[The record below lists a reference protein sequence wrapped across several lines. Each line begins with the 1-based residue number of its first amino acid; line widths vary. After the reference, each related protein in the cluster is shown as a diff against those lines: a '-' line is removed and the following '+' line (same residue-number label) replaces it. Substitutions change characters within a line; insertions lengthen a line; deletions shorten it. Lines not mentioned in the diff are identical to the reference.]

1 MAAMTSRRQRFL
13 RLESFVLTIV
23 FLLCMSAPVY
33 ASSHDLPIEYLWNKY
48 DYMKPQQLLYNA
60 LPHEYLAGY
69 YSEDGS
75 EITITGM
82 KVIDVD
88 SGTPFYVYRKDIV
101 IPDEIE
107 GVPVTTI
114 AESAFEYYSGNHSSE
129 IENAELLLTVGKN
142 VVHVEPSAFCYMNIA
157 VGKNVFDDDFDDFEN
172 VYGAFTYACYPDS
185 AIHRAMQT
193 PPFSLF
199 YDYQDYPGHF
209 LGHYYSLI
217 DESRLISDTVEID
230 AYGNVRLPLGVTKE
244 TLENYVSVD
253 GDATIRVVGDTI
265 ETGTQIELVNSTYG
279 TIDNT
284 YTVMLADAQIAI
296 TAKSQHIAYTGTAI
310 PFVTAVQTTGSPYT
324 LSYTS
329 DNPDVATVDED
340 GKIHAQKAGTAT
352 VTVTAVCENGATQ
365 SADCAV
371 TVVDRAYLTS
381 TERIDT
387 VNQIVYLPYGATKET
402 LENIVTLHGDATMVL
417 SDEKV
422 TTGTQIKLVNN
433 TFGTTDMVYTV
444 KREEPKIT
452 VTAEEEH
459 IAYVGETFRL
469 NSTVQTN
476 GSPCRFSYSVSYSG
490 NAYVTV
496 DENGNFTTKN
506 PGTTYIY
513 VSAKDK
519 VGFYDSASCRLIVI
533 PRAKLISDTVEIDKG
548 LNVHIP
554 YGMTKQDL
562 EDCVS
567 VDGDATLRVV
577 GDSIV
582 NGTQIE
588 LVNNTY
594 GTIDNTYT
602 IVMDAPEMSL
612 SVAPQHTAYAETTF
626 HLDATVQTSGKPCT
640 LTYTSDNPDVAAVD
654 ANGSV
659 TTKQSGTATVTVTAT
674 DECGFTQ
681 SAVCTVTVID
691 RAHLVSDT
699 VEIDESGNVHL
710 PFGVTKETLGTYVS
724 VDGNATIRVVGGTIA
739 DGTQI
744 ELVNNTYGTIDNT
757 YTVVLEAPQITLRT
771 EPQYTVY
778 AKTSFHL
785 DAAVQTNGTPCTLTY
800 TSDNPDVAAVDA
812 NGSVTTNKSGTATVT
827 VTATDECGFTQSA
840 VCTIT
845 VKYTWWQW
853 LLRIFLF
860 GWLWY

>member
-1 MAAMTSRRQRFL
+1 MTSRRQRFL

-33 ASSHDLPIEYLWNKY
+33 ASSHDLPIEYLWNEY

-82 KVIDVD
+82 KVTELND
-88 SGTPFYVYRKDIV
+88 GTEHYVYRKDIV
-101 IPDEIE
+101 IPDEID

-114 AESAFEYYSGNHSSE
+114 AESAFEYYADLHC
-129 IENAELLLTVGKN
+129 IEAIYYPNKVAVTLKLGRNICHVERCAFSNINDVLVGK
-142 VVHVEPSAFCYMNIA
+142 Y
-157 VGKNVFDDDFDDFEN
+157 DFDDYKGF
-172 VYGAFTYACYPDS
+172 YGAHHISCYPDS
-185 AIHRAMQT
+185 GMHQAITQT
-193 PPFSLF
+193 SPFNEF
-199 YDYQDYPGHF
+199 YIYTEMMYG
-209 LGHYYSLI
+209 YSVGYSFI
-217 DESRLISDTVEID
+217 DESRLVSDTVEID

-352 VTVTAVCENGATQ
+352 VTVTAVCENGAVQ

-417 SDEKV
+417 SDEKI
-422 TTGTQIKLVNN
+422 TTGTQIKLINN

-476 GSPCRFSYSVSYSG
+476 GTPCEFHYSVSYLDVS
-490 NAYVTV
+490 V
-496 DENGNFTTKN
+496 DENGIFKAKR
-506 PGTTYIY
+506 PGTSYIY
-513 VSAKDK
+513 VEAIDQM
-519 VGFYDSASCRLIVI
+519 GFYSSNSVSCRLIVI
-533 PRAKLISDTVEIDKG
+533 PRAK
-548 LNVHIP
+548 
-554 YGMTKQDL
+554 
-562 EDCVS
+562 
-567 VDGDATLRVV
+567 
-577 GDSIV
+577 
-582 NGTQIE
+582 
-588 LVNNTY
+588 
-594 GTIDNTYT
+594 
-602 IVMDAPEMSL
+602 
-612 SVAPQHTAYAETTF
+612 
-626 HLDATVQTSGKPCT
+626 
-640 LTYTSDNPDVAAVD
+640 
-654 ANGSV
+654 
-659 TTKQSGTATVTVTAT
+659 
-674 DECGFTQ
+674 
-681 SAVCTVTVID
+681 
-691 RAHLVSDT
+691 
-699 VEIDESGNVHL
+699 
-710 PFGVTKETLGTYVS
+710 
-724 VDGNATIRVVGGTIA
+724 
-739 DGTQI
+739 
-744 ELVNNTYGTIDNT
+744 
-757 YTVVLEAPQITLRT
+757 
-771 EPQYTVY
+771 
-778 AKTSFHL
+778 
-785 DAAVQTNGTPCTLTY
+785 
-800 TSDNPDVAAVDA
+800 
-812 NGSVTTNKSGTATVT
+812 
-827 VTATDECGFTQSA
+827 
-840 VCTIT
+840 
-845 VKYTWWQW
+845 
-853 LLRIFLF
+853 
-860 GWLWY
+860 